1 MHRLI
6 SYSERY
12 HATGV
17 EPSILEK
24 LFWWF
29 WDYFVFVIDL
39 IWGFFE
45 PVLSLLFLGIFRV
58 IVILALYVLLFGAL
72 IAACHHL

>member
-1 MHRLI
+1 M

-12 HATGV
+12 QTTGV

-29 WDYFVFVIDL
+29 WDYSLFVIDL
-39 IWGFFE
+39 IWGFFQ
-45 PVLSLLFLGIFRV
+45 PVLGFISIGLFRV
-58 IVILALYVLLFGAL
+58 LLILALNYLFFSTL
-72 IAACHHL
+72 IEAFK